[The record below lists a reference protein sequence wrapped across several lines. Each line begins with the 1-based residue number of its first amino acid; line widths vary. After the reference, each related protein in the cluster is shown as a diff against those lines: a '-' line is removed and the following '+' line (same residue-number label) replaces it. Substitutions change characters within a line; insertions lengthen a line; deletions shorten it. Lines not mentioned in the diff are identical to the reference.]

1 MLFIYPMTPKLD
13 TESFLQLSQSIP
25 MVDVRSPAEFAKGHI
40 PGAINIP
47 IFTNDER
54 AAVGTIYKQQ
64 GKDEAV
70 QLGLEYVGPKLK
82 DFAATASSI
91 SANKEILLYCW
102 RGGMRS
108 GSMAWL
114 FETIGLKPKLLQK
127 GYKAYRRHSKSMLSQ
142 ASKLIILSGCTGTG
156 KTDILKQLK
165 TADEQVIDLEGLAN
179 HKGSAFG
186 TIGQEEQLP
195 NEQFENNL
203 YHDWKDLDLN
213 KTIWIEDESAIIGR
227 NYIPQELFDCM
238 RQAPVI
244 KIALDTDIRIKRLV
258 SEYTGVEKELLIA
271 TIKRIQKRLDPA
283 EAKLAI
289 EAIEKC
295 NYADAIAYVLN
306 YYDKAYNYGLAKRD
320 PSSIFE
326 LDLNED
332 DPQLNAQKLISFKDK
347 ITP

>member
-1 MLFIYPMTPKLD
+1 MTPKLD
-13 TESFLQLSQSIP
+13 TEDFLQLSESTP

-47 IFTNDER
+47 IFSNDER
-54 AAVGTIYKQQ
+54 AAVGTAYKQQ

-82 DFAATASSI
+82 DFAAKASSI
-91 SANKEILLYCW
+91 AVNKEILLYCW

-114 FETIGLKPKLLQK
+114 FQTIGLKPKLLQK
-127 GYKAYRRHSKSMLSQ
+127 GYKAYRRHAKSMLSQ
-142 ASKLIILSGCTGTG
+142 ASQLIILSGSTGTG

-165 TADEQVIDLEGLAN
+165 AAGEQMIDLEGLAH

-203 YHDWKDLDLN
+203 YHDWKDLDLD
-213 KTIWIEDESAIIGR
+213 KTIWVEDESAIIGR
-227 NYIPQELFDCM
+227 NYIPRELFDCM

-244 KIALDTDIRIKRLV
+244 KIDLDINIRIKRLV
-258 SEYTGVEKELLIA
+258 NEYTGVAKDLLVT
-271 TIKRIQKRLDPA
+271 TIGRIQKRLDPV

-289 EAIEKC
+289 AAIAAG
-295 NYADAIAYVLN
+295 NYADAIAYVLK
-306 YYDKAYNYGLAKRD
+306 YYDKAYNFGLAKRD

-326 LDLNED
+326 LDLTED
-332 DPQLNAQKLISFKDK
+332 DPQINAQKLISFKNT
-347 ITP
+347 IAS